1 VDHAT
6 IGQSLRVAAS
16 QLRDYPASAT
26 PAIENGK
33 HFPPW
38 RMKGSMTTPS
48 DDSARNKMAKKA
60 DEHLRSREVGF
71 EIWKTNPEN
80 ERESFKVL
88 TAGLTLQFEAL
99 FNLLR
104 KGERLTEQE
113 IFELRNIL
121 QFELFSTILA
131 TISHTVHVLED
142 ERE

>member
-1 VDHAT
+1 
-6 IGQSLRVAAS
+6 
-16 QLRDYPASAT
+16 
-26 PAIENGK
+26 
-33 HFPPW
+33 
-38 RMKGSMTTPS
+38 MTTPS
-48 DDSARNKMAKKA
+48 DDAARNKMAKKA

-71 EIWKTNPEN
+71 EIWKTNPES

-131 TISHTVHVLED
+131 TISQTVRQTED
-142 ERE
+142 EPQ